1 MAVLGSFFPYP
12 LPTLTPMLLISDPR
26 TGRSDDDDS
35 DLVFDSFTLSAILK
49 ENKNIGKST
58 SLPHIKFGPCLHNRY
73 HINYSNSA
81 KHFKTIHW
89 FNLAAINLKRGFFST
104 SAHLGL
110 DNLGPGDHSAH
121 CRLLCSIS
129 RLQPQ
134 DARSTQVVTIRS
146 VS

>member
-58 SLPHIKFGPCLHNRY
+58 SLPHISSVHAY
-73 HINYSNSA
+73 TTV
-81 KHFKTIHW
+81 TI
-89 FNLAAINLKRGFFST
+89 ST
-104 SAHLGL
+104 TVIQQNTSKQFIG
-110 DNLGPGDHSAH
+110 ST
-121 CRLLCSIS
+121 
-129 RLQPQ
+129 LQP
-134 DARSTQVVTIRS
+134 
-146 VS
+146 